1 MSSRQA
7 AEMDVVTNNRRVKV
21 VALVVVAGAVAATG
35 AWWGFLRAVDKVAEG
50 DVATV
55 IRGPLRVTV
64 TEAGEIEAASKTVIS
79 NELRSPATIKSVV
92 PDGTFVTKG
101 MKVIEFDCPE
111 LEDMMVK
118 QTAVVDSAAST
129 LTAAQKNLELKKA
142 EMAEKTRK
150 ALDALNDANEDLKR
164 YKEGEW
170 PVKQDK
176 ADSDI
181 QLAERDLRLAQEKLN
196 FKLKVNQEM
205 KEDCPY
211 SANDIEA
218 EKLGVQRL
226 ELASKSKIAEKEM
239 LVKYDHPKSL
249 RKLEGAVRDAELALK
264 RARLEEEIQVGLAK
278 ADVDDKERTDKMAK
292 SELQR
297 EKDEYAKRIYIAESD
312 GLVVYDTGWSRYGG
326 EPVII
331 AEGKKINSRQQLMII
346 PNMETLRVK
355 TKVYEAMID
364 QVRLH
369 QQAYV
374 RLEAKPD
381 VVLTG
386 DVEMVAALASKQDAW
401 MNPDIRYYDVFIK
414 LDKKM
419 EGLKP
424 NMTAKVEIVLGELL
438 DVLQIPVAA
447 VFTDHEETY
456 CWQVVDGR
464 PQRTPVKIGRMSV
477 SMAEVLSGLT
487 DGGKVLLAPPEGAP
501 RGKGLRSTAASSPSL
516 NGAASAPGGTS
527 QGATRPAAETGPGPA
542 REAPA
547 PGPSSRQDRR
557 DRPPGERRSPGGRP
571 GPG

>member
-1 MSSRQA
+1 MTRKAWSWLT
-7 AEMDVVTNNRRVKV
+7 VV
-21 VALVVVAGAVAATG
+21 LILAGAAAMT
-35 AWWGFLRAVDKVAEG
+35 AWWFWVRAPGEAALGQTAV
-50 DVATV
+50 TT
-55 IRGPLRVTV
+55 RGPLPVSV
-64 TEAGEIEAASKTVIS
+64 TERGEIEAASRMVIA
-79 NELRSPATIKSVV
+79 NEMRSPAIIKYVV
-92 PDGTFVTKG
+92 PDGTFVSDG
-101 MKVIEFDCPE
+101 NVIVEFECVE
-111 LEDMMVK
+111 LEDMIVK
-118 QTAVVDSAAST
+118 QTSVAESAAS
-129 LTAAQKNLELKKA
+129 AFSSAQKNLELKKD
-142 EMAEKTRK
+142 EMTEKVRK
-150 ALDALNDANEDLKR
+150 AQDALRDANQDLTR
-164 YKEGEW
+164 YEEGEW
-170 PVKQDK
+170 KIKRDK
-176 ADSDI
+176 AESDI
-181 QLAERDLRLAQEKLN
+181 QLAERDLKLARDKLE
-196 FKLKVNQEM
+196 FKLKVNKEMQE
-205 KEDCPY
+205 DSPY
-211 SANDIEA
+211 SENDIEA

-516 NGAASAPGGTS
+516 NGATSAPGGTS